1 MYGAPMENRSYNPK
15 RARDKEKRDGGS
27 EPGGEG
33 GAKRHGMGERETR
46 QHCAPYDTRG
56 APVLDVGLRQY
67 YEIIGKC
74 QCIAAR
80 GRCDCKQMLR
90 SKYTPWTRFP
100 LADGRMFCETFTVWV
115 NPYACRAG
123 DDVRRNVAMFLKE
136 EVSAVTGAK
145 VLVPDYGERGRGRW
159 PKLWYAVDRLYAW
172 AHHEAELDEATLEV
186 YTGAFYWSGQIAGQS
201 VSVEDVRLDY
211 WNAGLLR
218 PESAD
223 DWEVFRNCREKDS
236 PDFILTETEKD
247 ALMRYLLGER
257 RKVVRLFEKV
267 AFVKALGVRE
277 TPGTLRRL
285 EQDELPRVRSEQA
298 ALVARRQQEE
308 AAAGA
313 AWAARKQQQD
323 AAAAARR
330 PDDERDAAAGLVE
343 MSRGGGGSVR
353 ALLQSLLRLAV

>member
-1 MYGAPMENRSYNPK
+1 M
-15 RARDKEKRDGGS
+15 
-27 EPGGEG
+27 
-33 GAKRHGMGERETR
+33 
-46 QHCAPYDTRG
+46 
-56 APVLDVGLRQY
+56 
-67 YEIIGKC
+67 
-74 QCIAAR
+74 
-80 GRCDCKQMLR
+80 
-90 SKYTPWTRFP
+90 
-100 LADGRMFCETFTVWV
+100 
-115 NPYACRAG
+115 
-123 DDVRRNVAMFLKE
+123 
-136 EVSAVTGAK
+136 
-145 VLVPDYGERGRGRW
+145 
-159 PKLWYAVDRLYAW
+159 DRLHAW
-172 AHHEAELDEATLEV
+172 AHHEAELDEATLEA
-186 YTGAFYWSGQIAGQS
+186 YTRAFYWSGQIVKRS
-201 VSVEDVRLDY
+201 VSVEDVRSDY

-218 PESAD
+218 PEST
-223 DWEVFRNCREKDS
+223 EKDS

-313 AWAARKQQQD
+313 AWETRKQQQD

-353 ALLQSLLRLAV
+353 TLLQCLLRLAV

>member
-1 MYGAPMENRSYNPK
+1 MRNRQYNPK
-15 RARDKEKRDGGS
+15 RALDKDAVPG
-27 EPGGEG
+27 PGGEG
-33 GAKRHGMGERETR
+33 AKRPATGRETR
-46 QHCAPYDTRG
+46 QHCAPYDG
-56 APVLDVGLRQY
+56 AAAFLLDRNLGEARRY
-67 YEIIGKC
+67 YEILGSC
-74 QCIAAR
+74 RCIAER

-90 SKYTPWTRFP
+90 NKYTPWTRFP

-159 PKLWYAVDRLYAW
+159 PKLWYAVDRLHAW
-172 AHHEAELDEATLEV
+172 AHHEAELDEATLEA
-186 YTGAFYWSGQIAGQS
+186 YTRAFYWSGQIAGQS
-201 VSVEDVRLDY
+201 VSVEDVRSDY

-218 PESAD
+218 PERAD

-267 AFVKALGVRE
+267 AFVKALGARE

-298 ALVARRQQEE
+298 THSHTITL
-308 AAAGA
+308 
-313 AWAARKQQQD
+313 
-323 AAAAARR
+323 
-330 PDDERDAAAGLVE
+330 
-343 MSRGGGGSVR
+343 
-353 ALLQSLLRLAV
+353 